1 MPHPGLHAFLALW
14 ATISAA
20 TERPP
25 SAAEQQAFAEGLQLF
40 EAGDAR
46 GAERAWRAGY
56 AAGHDP
62 AFLVRI
68 AEAQEKAGAAREA
81 VRTYEQYLHESPDA
95 ADRAEVE
102 ARVRR
107 LNPGGNDERPSRENE
122 ADVPLGAMP
131 PPAPGS
137 RLPLPGTPP
146 SPATGPAAAPGG
158 PPTTPA
164 PAGLNQARDE
174 GQNDLNPL
182 LMVGDEAPRSRLNTA
197 AWIGVGVTTL
207 LLGVAAFFGA
217 SAADKSGDAN
227 RLLTFRDPDTG
238 RPQEY
243 GVRASQF
250 EEDVRTGRRDDHL
263 ATGFAVGAG
272 LTAVASAV
280 LFVLDGPTSPSKDA
294 DLQARAAAGGSHRA
308 SGHAVPAPTASRLG
322 MGLSW
327 SF

>member
-1 MPHPGLHAFLALW
+1 
-14 ATISAA
+14 
-20 TERPP
+20 
-25 SAAEQQAFAEGLQLF
+25 
-40 EAGDAR
+40 
-46 GAERAWRAGY
+46 
-56 AAGHDP
+56 
-62 AFLVRI
+62 
-68 AEAQEKAGAAREA
+68 
-81 VRTYEQYLHESPDA
+81 
-95 ADRAEVE
+95 
-102 ARVRR
+102 
-107 LNPGGNDERPSRENE
+107 
-122 ADVPLGAMP
+122 
-131 PPAPGS
+131 
-137 RLPLPGTPP
+137 
-146 SPATGPAAAPGG
+146 
-158 PPTTPA
+158 
-164 PAGLNQARDE
+164 
-174 GQNDLNPL
+174 
-182 LMVGDEAPRSRLNTA
+182 MVGDEAPRSRLNTA

-308 SGHAVPAPTASRLG
+308 SGHAVPAPTAGRLG